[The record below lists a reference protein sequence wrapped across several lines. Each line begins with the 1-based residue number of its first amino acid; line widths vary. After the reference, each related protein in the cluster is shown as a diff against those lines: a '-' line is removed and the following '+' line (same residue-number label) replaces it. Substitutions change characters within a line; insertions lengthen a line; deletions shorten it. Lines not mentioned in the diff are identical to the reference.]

1 MKKWKKRFII
11 IGILIFAWVFL
22 RVWFNP
28 ENRIKHFVNANEE
41 NLQEIALAYLSG
53 EKIPSSSERDYYKR
67 VEIWGVQSGE
77 YPVVKF
83 FYSGK
88 GIVPSGVYYGI
99 YYSPDN
105 MPAAVLD
112 EGRMLKPS
120 GKEEWMWSGY
130 GDNGGLTK
138 RIMENWF
145 YFEYWF

>member
-1 MKKWKKRFII
+1 MTKWKKRLII
-11 IGILIFAWVFL
+11 IGILILAWVFL
-22 RVWFNP
+22 RLWFHS
-28 ENRIKHFVNANEE
+28 EIRIKHFVNSNER
-41 NLQEIALAYLSG
+41 NLQEIALTYLSG
-53 EKIPSSSERDYYKR
+53 EKIPSSSERDYYKS

-77 YPVVKF
+77 HPVVKF

-88 GIVPSGVYYGI
+88 GIVPSGVYYGF

-105 MPAAVLD
+105 VPAAILD

-120 GKEEWMWSGY
+120 GKEEWMWSGD

-145 YFEYWF
+145 YFESWF